1 MNMIQRIS
9 MSAVAAF
16 SLAAAAEGV
25 AFLSDIKGDVALD
38 GAPRPALLTEL
49 AKGQRLAVGRDSA
62 AAVMFV
68 ASGKEYRLRGPAEYV
83 VKDNEIAGSGPM
95 PPVLRNTEWRTSA
108 KVLAQV
114 AQSSA
119 ASVRMRSARTAQAA
133 SPLLYPTEGRVAT
146 LQPTFRWRAE
156 GAAEPAVFALF
167 VPGREQPVHEARV
180 ADGSMR
186 VPEKLAPETEYAW
199 TVSVAGR
206 EVGQARFRTP
216 ALADLQRIDAH
227 RPSERAPFSDRL
239 LFTLMLHE
247 IGATQEAREA
257 WARLAQERAD
267 LPELS
272 ALGR

>member
-1 MNMIQRIS
+1 MILINRIA
-9 MSAVAAF
+9 MAA
-16 SLAAAAEGV
+16 LAALSFAAGAQGV
-25 AFLSDIKGDVALD
+25 AFLSDVKGDVALD

-62 AAVMFV
+62 AAIMFV
-68 ASGKEYRLRGPAEYV
+68 ASGKEYQLRGPAEYV

-95 PPVLRNTEWRTSA
+95 PPVVRNTDWRTSA

-114 AQSSA
+114 ASSA
-119 ASVRMRSARTAQAA
+119 ASVRMRSARTAQPA
-133 SPLLYPTEGRVAT
+133 SPLLFPTEGRVAT

-167 VPGREQPVHEARV
+167 VPGREQPVHEGRA

-186 VPEKLAPETEYAW
+186 VPKLAPETEYAW

-216 ALADLQRIDAH
+216 ALAELQRIEAH

-272 ALGR
+272 ALAR